1 MPQTKTQYFVSR
13 VTEAEFLAAVQ
24 VATLLDINLSEF
36 VRRAVAE
43 YIKHQSDA
51 DARKVAEQQQ

>member
-1 MPQTKTQYFVSR
+1 MPQNKTQYFVSR

-36 VRRAVAE
+36 VRRAVKY
-43 YIKHQSDA
+43 YILHLADA
-51 DARKVAEQQQ
+51 DARKIEEAK